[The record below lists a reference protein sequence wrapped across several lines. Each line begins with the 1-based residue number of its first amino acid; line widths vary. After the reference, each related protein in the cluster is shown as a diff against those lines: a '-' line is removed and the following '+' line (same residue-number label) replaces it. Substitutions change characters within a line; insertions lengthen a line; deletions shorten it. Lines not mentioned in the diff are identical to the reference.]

1 MELSCNGGYKFN
13 REISRALIVYLISEN
28 RALDTY
34 KKWGSDFGSGYKP
47 IV

>member
-1 MELSCNGGYKFN
+1 MGDTSSN

-34 KKWGSDFGSGYKP
+34 KKLGSDFGSGYKP